1 MQKDQRKLGTNGW
14 NPMVAQAPAASE
26 TASKLEL
33 PCPPHPNPAITL
45 TDRGLFAYQSTS
57 AEARELMVLA
67 SFNQSDTQ
75 TGRPGSLGV
84 SSVATHANPTKIT
97 AYLLS
102 QQALEAV
109 DLQRSCI
116 TTQDLECYT
125 SVE

>member
-1 MQKDQRKLGTNGW
+1 MQKDQWKLGTNGW

-67 SFNQSDTQ
+67 SFNQFQSDSF
-75 TGRPGSLGV
+75 RPGDPG
-84 SSVATHANPTKIT
+84 
-97 AYLLS
+97 
-102 QQALEAV
+102 ALECPPS
-109 DLQRSCI
+109 LPTQPQRRAPLTYCLSRPSK
-116 TTQDLECYT
+116 L
-125 SVE
+125 